1 VIAHRRIR
9 LRAALL
15 AAAAIASVALLAA
28 CGDDEPAEDV
38 QALLDRAFSQP
49 IDSADVSVSLDLE
62 FEGGDQL
69 SDPIRLQ
76 FSGPYRSNGSDRL
89 PSFDLDGAVQGFG
102 VQFSGVGLI
111 STGRNLYLE
120 VQGIPYALGRQVVT
134 QASSA
139 LEDGGD
145 TEAGLTAL
153 GIDPS
158 DWIEGGEVEEEG
170 ADVAGVPTTHVATA
184 VDVPA
189 LIADLNESVELVPE
203 LAGGSA
209 PVLSE
214 DQVEVLD
221 DAVADPRLD
230 LFVGDDDDT
239 IRRLALTLGIEIPEE
254 DQAAL
259 GGVGSGAASFSIEF
273 ANVNE
278 DQRIRAPRN
287 ARPLEDL
294 ASQVFGL
301 GALFGLPEI
310 PGLTGP
316 GLGGGAAPP
325 GGGGAGS
332 GGGRRGGGDSPR
344 AGAGGITGAFERY
357 GECLLRADPG
367 DRAALERCNDLL
379 R

>member
-1 VIAHRRIR
+1 MIADHRIR
-9 LRAALL
+9 LRAAAL
-15 AAAAIASVALLAA
+15 AAAAIASLALLAG
-28 CGDDEPAEDV
+28 CGGDDEPAEDV
-38 QALLDRAFSQP
+38 QAVLDRAFSQP
-49 IDSADVSVSLDLE
+49 IDSADVAINLDLE

-102 VQFSGVGLI
+102 VQFSGIGLI

-120 VQGIPYALGRQVVT
+120 VQGTPFALGRQVVRE
-134 QASSA
+134 ASRA
-139 LEDGGD
+139 LEGGGGD
-145 TEAGLTAL
+145 PEAGLAAL
-153 GIDPS
+153 GIDPR
-158 DWIEGGEVEEEG
+158 DWIEGGEVEEG
-170 ADVAGVPTTHVATA
+170 GDVAGVPTIHVATA
-184 VDVPA
+184 VDVTA
-189 LIADLNESVELVPE
+189 LIADLNESAELVPE
-203 LAGGSA
+203 VAGGSA

-214 DQVEVLD
+214 DQAEVLD

-230 LFVGDDDDT
+230 LFVGQDDDT
-239 IRRLALTLGIEIPEE
+239 VRRLALSLGIEIPEE

-294 ASQVFGL
+294 ASQVAGF

-316 GLGGGAAPP
+316 GLGDGP
-325 GGGGAGS
+325 GGGGRPGARGP
-332 GGGRRGGGDSPR
+332 RGGGAR
-344 AGAGGITGAFERY
+344 GGG
-357 GECLLRADPG
+357 G
-367 DRAALERCNDLL
+367 
-379 R
+379 